1 MMSDEQNG
9 RGVLSDST
17 TSIREWV
24 VAGAVGLVVA
34 LALVAPFFWL
44 GNASGHDFEFHAA
57 SWLEVASQ
65 WKQHIAYPRWDEW
78 ANYGFGEPR
87 FIFYPPLSWMLG
99 AALSFIVRWNAVP
112 AAFIV
117 LTQTVA
123 CLCAF
128 ALARR
133 WLAWRGAMAA
143 GIFYA
148 ANPYALL
155 VIYMRSDFAEQLAAA
170 FLPLVF
176 LAALEL
182 AGISERGK
190 CGTAKTKA
198 AALFALI
205 FAVIWL
211 ANAPAGVLASYAMAL
226 LFGWEALSGREWR
239 ILLRGA
245 GALALGL
252 GLTAFY
258 LVPAAYEQTWVNIG
272 QVLSTGLLPAENFLY
287 TAGSDPEHTLFNW
300 IASTIAVLLAL
311 VTAGAAMVAIRWVR
325 RANGQIDDAR
335 QKEFRA
341 LLVVTAA
348 ALLLMLRVTTIFW
361 LVLPK
366 LRFVQFPWRW
376 MAILAVP
383 GAVFLGAAARRRL
396 GWLWVIAALAISA
409 GTGVYLVRHTWW
421 DADDIPTLRAALGE
435 GKGFEGTD
443 EYDPAGDDHT
453 NLPQGAP
460 HVRILA
466 AGDEEKPATA
476 AVILQRWTVEDH
488 RLRVHSREPVRLA
501 LRLLNYPAWRV
512 EVNGRRVAP
521 EHPEQS
527 EQMIVAVPAGDSQ
540 VSIEFGRTAD
550 RTIGGAISGVS
561 LLVAIMLL
569 AWPRR
574 TEEVP
579 EERPVAAQI
588 L

>member
-1 MMSDEQNG
+1 MMTSDEQ
-9 RGVLSDST
+9 SDPGDGSDKAI
-17 TSIREWV
+17 SIREWIF
-24 VAGAVGLVVA
+24 AGAAGLSVA
-34 LALVAPFFWL
+34 LLIVAPFFWL

-65 WKQHIAYPRWDEW
+65 WKQHIVYPRWDEW

-99 AALSFIVRWNAVP
+99 AGLSFVAPWNAVP

-133 WLAWRGAMAA
+133 WLPTGGAMAA
-143 GIFYA
+143 AIFYA

-155 VIYMRSDFAEQLAAA
+155 VIYMRSDFAEQLASA
-170 FLPLVF
+170 FLPLLF
-176 LAALEL
+176 LFAFEL
-182 AGISERGK
+182 GGGSERGK
-190 CGTAKTKA
+190 RGMGRA
-198 AALFALI
+198 AALFALV

-226 LFGWEALSGREWR
+226 FFGWAALSEREWR
-239 ILLRGA
+239 LLARGA

-252 GLTAFY
+252 GLAGFY
-258 LVPAAYEQTWVNIG
+258 LLPAAYEQSWVNIG

-287 TAGSDPEHTLFNW
+287 TAGNDPEHTLFNW
-300 IASTIAVLLAL
+300 IASTIAVALAL
-311 VTAGAAMVAIRWVR
+311 VAAGAALVAIRWAR
-325 RANGQIDDAR
+325 RANGQIDDGR

-348 ALLLMLRVTTIFW
+348 AMLLMLRVTTIFW

-383 GAVFLGAAARRRL
+383 GAVFLGAAARRQL
-396 GWLWVIAALAISA
+396 GWLWVIAAVAISV

-421 DADDIPTLRAALGE
+421 DADDIPTLRAALEE

-443 EYDPAGDDHT
+443 EYDPAGDDHY
-453 NLPQGAP
+453 NLPQAAP

-466 AGDEEKPATA
+466 AGDEDKAATA
-476 AVILQRWTVEDH
+476 AVIVQRWTPEDR
-488 RLRVHSREPVRLA
+488 RLRVHAREPVRLA

-512 EVNGRRVAP
+512 EVNGRSVTT

-550 RTIGGAISGVS
+550 RTIGAAISGVS
-561 LLVAIMLL
+561 LLVAIVFL

-574 TEEVP
+574 TDEVP
-579 EERPVAAQI
+579 EERLVAAEI

>member
-1 MMSDEQNG
+1 M
-9 RGVLSDST
+9 T
-17 TSIREWV
+17 TVDAQEHAKAEPEAAGPFRQWILAG
-24 VAGAVGLVVA
+24 VAGLAVSLLIVG
-34 LALVAPFFWL
+34 PFFWL

-99 AALSFIVRWNAVP
+99 AGLSFVAPWNAVP

-143 GIFYA
+143 AIFYA

-170 FLPLVF
+170 FLPLLF
-176 LAALEL
+176 LFAFEL

-190 CGTAKTKA
+190 RGIGKA
-198 AALFALI
+198 AALFALV

-226 LFGWEALSGREWR
+226 FFGWAAFSEREWR
-239 ILLRGA
+239 LLARGA

-252 GLTAFY
+252 GLAAFY
-258 LVPAAYEQTWVNIG
+258 LVPAAYEQSWVNIG

-287 TAGSDPEHTLFNW
+287 TAGNDPEHTLFNW
-300 IASTIAVLLAL
+300 IASTIAVALAL
-311 VTAGAAMVAIRWVR
+311 VAAGAALVAIRRVR
-325 RANGQIDDAR
+325 RANVQIEDAR

-341 LLVVTAA
+341 LLAVAA
-348 ALLLMLRVTTIFW
+348 AAMLLMLRVPTVFW
-361 LVLPK
+361 LVVPK
-366 LRFVQFPWRW
+366 LRFVQCAWRW

-383 GAVFLGAAARRRL
+383 GAVFLGVAGRRRL
-396 GWLWVIAALAISA
+396 GWLWVSAALAISA

-421 DADDIPTLRAALGE
+421 DADDIPTLRAALAE

-443 EYDPAGDDHT
+443 EYDPAGDDHY
-453 NLPQGAP
+453 NLPQAAP

-466 AGDEEKPATA
+466 AGDEEKPAAA
-476 AVILQRWTVEDH
+476 AVILQRWTVED
-488 RLRVHSREPVRLA
+488 RKLRVHAREPVRLA

-512 EVNGRRVAP
+512 EVNGRAVTT

-550 RTIGGAISGVS
+550 RTIGGAGSGGS
-561 LLVAIMLL
+561 LLVAIMFL

-574 TEEVP
+574 TDEVP
-579 EERPVAAQI
+579 EERLVAAEI

>member
-1 MMSDEQNG
+1 M
-9 RGVLSDST
+9 T
-17 TSIREWV
+17 TVDAQEDAQAEPEAAGPFRQWILAG
-24 VAGAVGLVVA
+24 VAGLAVSL
-34 LALVAPFFWL
+34 LIVAPFFWL

-87 FIFYPPLSWMLG
+87 FVFYPPLSWMLG
-99 AALSFIVRWNAVP
+99 AALSFVVPWNAVP

-133 WLAWRGAMAA
+133 WLPRRGAMAA
-143 GIFYA
+143 AMFYT

-170 FLPLVF
+170 FLPLLF

-182 AGISERGK
+182 AGISKRGK
-190 CGTAKTKA
+190 RGIGKT
-198 AALFALI
+198 AALFALV

-239 ILLRGA
+239 IPLRGA
-245 GALALGL
+245 GGLALGL
-252 GLTAFY
+252 GLAAFY
-258 LVPAAYEQTWVNIG
+258 LVPAAYEQSWVNIG

-287 TAGSDPEHTLFNW
+287 TAGNDPEHTLFNW

-311 VTAGAAMVAIRWVR
+311 LTAGAAMVAIRWVR
-325 RANGQIDDAR
+325 RANGQIDAAR
-335 QKEFRA
+335 QKEFRG
-341 LLVVTAA
+341 LLVVSAA

-383 GAVFLGAAARRRL
+383 GAVFLGVAGRRRL

-409 GTGVYLVRHTWW
+409 GTGLYLVRHTWW
-421 DADDIPTLRAALGE
+421 DADDIPTLRAALVQ
-435 GKGFEGTD
+435 GKGLEGTD

-453 NLPQGAP
+453 NLPQAAP

-466 AGDEEKPATA
+466 AGDEDKPATA
-476 AVILQRWTVEDH
+476 AVIVQRWTAED
-488 RLRVHSREPVRLA
+488 RRVRVHSREPVRLA

-512 EVNGRRVAP
+512 EVNGRVVTT
-521 EHPEQS
+521 EHPEQT

-540 VSIEFGRTAD
+540 VRIEFGRTAD

-561 LLVAIMLL
+561 LLVAIVLL
-569 AWPRR
+569 ARPRP
-574 TEEVP
+574 TEQVP
-579 EERPVAAQI
+579 EERPVAAEI

>member
-1 MMSDEQNG
+1 MTTA
-9 RGVLSDST
+9 DSQDHANAQPDGAAPFRQW
-17 TSIREWV
+17 IL
-24 VAGAVGLVVA
+24 AGGAGLAVSL
-34 LALVAPFFWL
+34 LIVAPFFWL

-65 WKQHIAYPRWDEW
+65 WKQHIGYPRWDES

-99 AALSFIVRWNAVP
+99 AALSFVVPWNAVP

-133 WLAWRGAMAA
+133 WLPWRGAMAA
-143 GIFYA
+143 GMFYA

-155 VIYMRSDFAEQLAAA
+155 VIYMRSDFAEQLASA
-170 FLPLVF
+170 FLPLLF

-190 CGTAKTKA
+190 RGIGKP
-198 AALFALI
+198 AALFALV

-226 LFGWEALSGREWR
+226 LFGWAALSEREWR
-239 ILLRGA
+239 LLARAA

-252 GLTAFY
+252 GLAAFY
-258 LVPAAYEQTWVNIG
+258 LVPAAYEQKWVNIG
-272 QVLSTGLLPAENFLY
+272 QVLSTGLLPADNFLY
-287 TAGSDPEHTLFNW
+287 TAGNDPEHTLFNW

-311 VTAGAAMVAIRWVR
+311 VTAAAALVAIRWAR
-325 RANGQIDDAR
+325 PTNGQIDDAR

-348 ALLLMLRVTTIFW
+348 AMLLMLRVTTIFW

-383 GAVFLGAAARRRL
+383 GGVFLGVAGRRL
-396 GWLWVIAALAISA
+396 GWLCVIAALAISA

-421 DADDIPTLRAALGE
+421 DADDIPTLRAALE
-435 GKGFEGTD
+435 KGKGLEGTD

-453 NLPQGAP
+453 NLPQVAP

-466 AGDEEKPATA
+466 AGDEDKPGTA
-476 AVILQRWTVEDH
+476 AVILQRWTPED
-488 RLRVHSREPVRLA
+488 RKVRVHSREPVRLA

-512 EVNGRRVAP
+512 EVNGQAVTT

-527 EQMIVAVPAGDSQ
+527 EQMIVSVPAGDSR

-561 LLVAIMLL
+561 LLVAIVFL

-574 TEEVP
+574 TGEVP
-579 EERPVAAQI
+579 EERPAAAQI